1 MQKLIKDFKY
11 VLPGE
16 IYPTLVKKG
25 EDCPRGYEAAARRW
39 GCLPSDEDNE
49 QPVAETDL
57 NLEADEQPVAESD
70 LNPEVDEQ
78 PAPEVDLNPEADE
91 QPVAESDLNP
101 EVDEQPAPEVDLN
114 PEADEQP
121 VAETD
126 SNPEADEHFADG
138 LPEQKQLSTKGGKK
152 GGKK

>member
-25 EDCPRGYEAAARRW
+25 EDCPPGYEAAARRW

-57 NLEADEQPVAESD
+57 N
-70 LNPEVDEQ
+70 
-78 PAPEVDLNPEADE
+78 
-91 QPVAESDLNP
+91 
-101 EVDEQPAPEVDLN
+101 
-114 PEADEQP
+114 
-121 VAETD
+121 
-126 SNPEADEHFADG
+126 PEADEHLADG
-138 LPEQKQLSTKGGKK
+138 LPDQKQLSTKGGKK

>member
-57 NLEADEQPVAESD
+57 N
-70 LNPEVDEQ
+70 
-78 PAPEVDLNPEADE
+78 PEA
-91 QPVAESDLNP
+91 N
-101 EVDEQPAPEVDLN
+101 
-114 PEADEQP
+114 EQP

-126 SNPEADEHFADG
+126 LNPEANEHLADG
-138 LPEQKQLSTKGGKK
+138 LSDQKQPSTKGGKK

>member
-49 QPVAETDL
+49 QPVAETD
-57 NLEADEQPVAESD
+57 S
-70 LNPEVDEQ
+70 NPEVDEQ
-78 PAPEVDLNPEADE
+78 PAPETD
-91 QPVAESDLNP
+91 SNP
-101 EVDEQPAPEVDLN
+101 EVDEQPAPETDSN
-114 PEADEQP
+114 PEVDEQP
-121 VAETD
+121 APETD
-126 SNPEADEHFADG
+126 SNPEADEHLADG
-138 LPEQKQLSTKGGKK
+138 LSDQKQPSTKGGKK

>member
-25 EDCPRGYEAAARRW
+25 EDCPPGYEAAARRW

-57 NLEADEQPVAESD
+57 NPEAEEQPVAET
-70 LNPEVDEQ
+70 
-78 PAPEVDLNPEADE
+78 DLNPEADE
-91 QPVAESDLNP
+91 HL
-101 EVDEQPAPEVDLN
+101 
-114 PEADEQP
+114 
-121 VAETD
+121 
-126 SNPEADEHFADG
+126 ADG
-138 LPEQKQLSTKGGKK
+138 LPDQKQLSTKGGKK

>member
-57 NLEADEQPVAESD
+57 N
-70 LNPEVDEQ
+70 
-78 PAPEVDLNPEADE
+78 
-91 QPVAESDLNP
+91 
-101 EVDEQPAPEVDLN
+101 
-114 PEADEQP
+114 
-121 VAETD
+121 
-126 SNPEADEHFADG
+126 PEADEHLADD
-138 LPEQKQLSTKGGKK
+138 LSDQKQPSTKGGKK

>member
-39 GCLPSDEDNE
+39 GCLPSDADNE
-49 QPVAETDL
+49 QP
-57 NLEADEQPVAESD
+57 
-70 LNPEVDEQ
+70 
-78 PAPEVDLNPEADE
+78 AP
-91 QPVAESDLNP
+91 
-101 EVDEQPAPEVDLN
+101 
-114 PEADEQP
+114 
-121 VAETD
+121 ETD
-126 SNPEADEHFADG
+126 SNPEVDEHLADG
-138 LPEQKQLSTKGGKK
+138 LPDQKQLSTKGGKK

>member
-49 QPVAETDL
+49 QPT
-57 NLEADEQPVAESD
+57 AES
-70 LNPEVDEQ
+70 
-78 PAPEVDLNPEADE
+78 
-91 QPVAESDLNP
+91 
-101 EVDEQPAPEVDLN
+101 DLN

-126 SNPEADEHFADG
+126 LNPEADEHLADG
-138 LPEQKQLSTKGGKK
+138 LPDQKQLSTKGGKK

>member
-39 GCLPSDEDNE
+39 GCLPSDADNE
-49 QPVAETDL
+49 QPALET
-57 NLEADEQPVAESD
+57 
-70 LNPEVDEQ
+70 
-78 PAPEVDLNPEADE
+78 DLNPEADE
-91 QPVAESDLNP
+91 QPAPETDLNP
-101 EVDEQPAPEVDLN
+101 EVDEHL
-114 PEADEQP
+114 
-121 VAETD
+121 
-126 SNPEADEHFADG
+126 ADG
-138 LPEQKQLSTKGGKK
+138 LPDQKQPSTKGGKK

>member
-57 NLEADEQPVAESD
+57 N
-70 LNPEVDEQ
+70 
-78 PAPEVDLNPEADE
+78 PEADGH
-91 QPVAESDLNP
+91 L
-101 EVDEQPAPEVDLN
+101 
-114 PEADEQP
+114 
-121 VAETD
+121 
-126 SNPEADEHFADG
+126 ADG
-138 LPEQKQLSTKGGKK
+138 LSDQKQPSTKGGKK

>member
-39 GCLPSDEDNE
+39 GCLPSDADNE
-49 QPVAETDL
+49 QPAPETD
-57 NLEADEQPVAESD
+57 S
-70 LNPEVDEQ
+70 NPEVDEQ
-78 PAPEVDLNPEADE
+78 PAPETD
-91 QPVAESDLNP
+91 SNP
-101 EVDEQPAPEVDLN
+101 EVDEHL
-114 PEADEQP
+114 
-121 VAETD
+121 
-126 SNPEADEHFADG
+126 ADG
-138 LPEQKQLSTKGGKK
+138 LPDQKQLSTKGGKK

>member
-25 EDCPRGYEAAARRW
+25 EDCPRGYEAAARKW

-49 QPVAETDL
+49 QPA
-57 NLEADEQPVAESD
+57 AES
-70 LNPEVDEQ
+70 
-78 PAPEVDLNPEADE
+78 DLNPEADE
-91 QPVAESDLNP
+91 QPAAET
-101 EVDEQPAPEVDLN
+101 DLN
-114 PEADEQP
+114 PEAEEQP
-121 VAETD
+121 
-126 SNPEADEHFADG
+126 ADG
-138 LPEQKQLSTKGGKK
+138 LPDQKQPSTNGGKK

>member
-49 QPVAETDL
+49 QPTAESDLNPEADEQPVAETDL
-57 NLEADEQPVAESD
+57 NLEADEQPVAETD
-70 LNPEVDEQ
+70 LN
-78 PAPEVDLNPEADE
+78 LEADE
-91 QPVAESDLNP
+91 QPTAES
-101 EVDEQPAPEVDLN
+101 DLN

-126 SNPEADEHFADG
+126 LNPEADEHLADG
-138 LPEQKQLSTKGGKK
+138 LPDQKQPSTKGGKK